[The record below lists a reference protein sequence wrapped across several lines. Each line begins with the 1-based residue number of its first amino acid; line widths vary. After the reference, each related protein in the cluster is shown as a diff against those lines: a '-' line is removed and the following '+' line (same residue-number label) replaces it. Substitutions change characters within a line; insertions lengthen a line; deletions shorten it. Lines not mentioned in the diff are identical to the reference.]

1 MVAGSRRVWLSTP
14 RVSCSFAGLTSGMLA
29 LPATLA
35 KLGLA
40 GGLFM
45 LVLVPWLGERTT
57 ALMVVA
63 TELTGG
69 ETYTVVAERT
79 RGRAGSFEL
88 LMLLCVAA
96 VWGSAALPPSVER
109 HERRAEEAARDGAKR
124 GTGGQEDKGGGGRDA
139 NAWAGQ
145 HRGGRYGR
153 RNRRGQGRRAGYLLS
168 QNTDRVDRSGSEI
181 GRVVRLASA
190 HSSPSALA
198 KAKTRARVCNY

>member
-1 MVAGSRRVWLSTP
+1 MRATGRP
-14 RVSCSFAGLTSGMLA
+14 RPSIEDAAFTTDPDEPLDDISLAGLRQQTVSSAVFNLVSTCLGSGMLA

-79 RGRAGSFEL
+79 LGRAGSVVTAAAPAGGHVLKKIVVLMNSL
-88 LMLLCVAA
+88 LYP
-96 VWGSAALPPSVER
+96 G
-109 HERRAEEAARDGAKR
+109 HNTQTAE
-124 GTGGQEDKGGGGRDA
+124 
-139 NAWAGQ
+139 
-145 HRGGRYGR
+145 H
-153 RNRRGQGRRAGYLLS
+153 
-168 QNTDRVDRSGSEI
+168 
-181 GRVVRLASA
+181 
-190 HSSPSALA
+190 
-198 KAKTRARVCNY
+198 

>member
-1 MVAGSRRVWLSTP
+1 MRPAIAPGLAEPFLDESSFKSGRARSNSLPDRINLLADEAAPQTIGRMLPPQFLTEGATMRSTVFNL
-14 RVSCSFAGLTSGMLA
+14 VSTCLGSGMLA

-79 RGRAGSFEL
+79 LGRAG
-88 LMLLCVAA
+88 
-96 VWGSAALPPSVER
+96 
-109 HERRAEEAARDGAKR
+109 
-124 GTGGQEDKGGGGRDA
+124 
-139 NAWAGQ
+139 
-145 HRGGRYGR
+145 
-153 RNRRGQGRRAGYLLS
+153 
-168 QNTDRVDRSGSEI
+168 
-181 GRVVRLASA
+181 
-190 HSSPSALA
+190 
-198 KAKTRARVCNY
+198 